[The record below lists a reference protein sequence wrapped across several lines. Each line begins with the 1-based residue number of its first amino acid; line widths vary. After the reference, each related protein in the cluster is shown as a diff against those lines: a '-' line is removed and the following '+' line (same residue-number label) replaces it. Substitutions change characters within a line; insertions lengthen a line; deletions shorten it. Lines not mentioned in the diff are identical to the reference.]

1 MPTSTG
7 PIRAANDN
15 TAKVATAVGAG
26 LLALLVLVSAMPPL
40 GTAAYLAGLPL
51 AAEDL
56 GITTGAA
63 QLTLTVYII
72 GLAVG
77 QLVIGPLS
85 DRSGRRM
92 PLLIGIVAFV
102 VLSAAIAFSPNL
114 EVMLVLRFLQGFAA
128 SAGMVLGRA
137 IVHDLVQGDQAAR
150 ALNMITAAGL
160 IVPALAPVL
169 GSAILAVADWRAIFL
184 VLAALGAAVG
194 VWSAIKI
201 PETNLARTAP
211 GRAPATGQGPGGPRP
226 AQKAAPNRLRFI
238 MYTAVVS
245 LAFMAMYAYISS
257 APFVFQQLHGFSP
270 AGYALTGA
278 VISLIMAGVGIV
290 GSRLIGRTT
299 KFGTLTASRAV
310 NLGLIV
316 LVLGAVLVL
325 ATVFTEAHVAWYI
338 AALTIAAAPV
348 ALLSGSAT
356 ALAMDASPLPG
367 GTSSAIIGFT
377 QALLGAAAPPL
388 VGMLGV
394 DARPMAVVLVAA
406 AILALVAGRIAA
418 SNERGRDA

>member
-1 MPTSTG
+1 
-7 PIRAANDN
+7 
-15 TAKVATAVGAG
+15 
-26 LLALLVLVSAMPPL
+26 
-40 GTAAYLAGLPL
+40 
-51 AAEDL
+51 
-56 GITTGAA
+56 
-63 QLTLTVYII
+63 
-72 GLAVG
+72 
-77 QLVIGPLS
+77 
-85 DRSGRRM
+85 
-92 PLLIGIVAFV
+92 
-102 VLSAAIAFSPNL
+102 
-114 EVMLVLRFLQGFAA
+114 
-128 SAGMVLGRA
+128 
-137 IVHDLVQGDQAAR
+137 
-150 ALNMITAAGL
+150 
-160 IVPALAPVL
+160 
-169 GSAILAVADWRAIFL
+169 
-184 VLAALGAAVG
+184 
-194 VWSAIKI
+194 
-201 PETNLARTAP
+201 
-211 GRAPATGQGPGGPRP
+211 
-226 AQKAAPNRLRFI
+226 

-406 AILALVAGRIAA
+406 AILALFAGRIAA

>member
-1 MPTSTG
+1 MPTSTS
-7 PIRAANDN
+7 PIRVANDN
-15 TAKVATAVGAG
+15 TVKRAAAVGAG

-72 GLAVG
+72 GMAVG

-85 DRSGRRM
+85 DKFGRRT
-92 PLLIGIVAFV
+92 PLLIGIAAFV

-114 EVMLVLRFLQGFAA
+114 EVMLALRFLQGFAA